1 MSGADTVVAINNLS
15 LQFDTFA
22 LQKVNLELKK
32 GEYKVLL
39 GPTGGGKTVLL
50 ETILGLHRPQ
60 SGEIKINEKVI
71 NELLPEE
78 RNIGYV
84 PQDYSLFPNMTVK
97 ENISFGPRL
106 RGVQE
111 QQICTKVKEL
121 TTLMGI
127 EHLSNRYI
135 ANLSGGE
142 KQRVAMARAL
152 AIEPEVL
159 ILDEPLSALDEGR
172 RSELA
177 AELKRIQRSVNGTF
191 LHVCHNLDEA
201 AQVADTVAIINQG
214 QIIQDGTIWDV
225 LYKPKTAFIAKF
237 TGTQNV
243 FSVTHVESSEPQI
256 ELNDGARLLCKEP
269 IGSSTHIAVRPEA
282 IRFGDERVMQEGTNV
297 LSVTIENVLSR
308 AVSYE
313 LTATGTDKSIKW
325 KVNIPRNQNSHPP
338 QLGDRAMIQIP
349 AEGIWIIPN
358 SKKTVA

>member
-1 MSGADTVVAINNLS
+1 MSGADTVVAIRNLS
-15 LQFDTFA
+15 LQFDSFG
-22 LQKVNLELKK
+22 LQEVNLDLKK

-50 ETILGLHRPQ
+50 ETILGLHRQQ
-60 SGEIKINEKVI
+60 SGEIQVNGKVVS
-71 NELLPEE
+71 ELLPEE

-84 PQDYSLFPNMTVK
+84 PQDYSLFPNMTVE

-106 RGVQE
+106 RGFDE
-111 QQICTKVKEL
+111 EKIGAKVKEL

-127 EHLSNRYI
+127 EHLRQRYI
-135 ANLSGGE
+135 VNLSGGE

-152 AIEPEVL
+152 AVEPEVL

-177 AELKRIQRSVNGTF
+177 AELKSIQRSVNGTF

-225 LYKPKTAFIAKF
+225 LYKPATAFIAKF

-243 FSVTHVESSEPQI
+243 FSATLVEGSETQI
-256 ELNDGARLLCKEP
+256 ELDDCTRLSCNAPL
-269 IGSSTHIAVRPEA
+269 GDFTHVAVRPEA
-282 IRFGDERVMQEGTNV
+282 IRFGETQVKKEDKNV
-297 LSVTIENVLSR
+297 FSVKIKSVQSR
-308 AVSYE
+308 AMTYE
-313 LTATGTDKSIKW
+313 LGAAVADNNTLW
-325 KVNIPRNQNSHPP
+325 KVTIPRNQNSRPP
-338 QLGDRAMIQIP
+338 QLGELVTIQIP
-349 AEGIWIIPN
+349 AAGIWMIPG
-358 SKKTVA
+358 